1 MHYTTLTC
9 GDVSELHTCYFAH
22 DVPESWWAG
31 LVPTP
36 FSFPI
41 IYPRDRTDIIRVC
54 RCKVND
60 DPLRRRSYRCEGGF
74 ILRCDVSELQFIRM
88 DFVPPAHHDTYP
100 SVDPAIA
107 DMVGKVVLIT
117 GASRGIGKAM
127 SIAFAQA
134 GASGIV
140 LLARS
145 DLSIVKTACEGAKR
159 PGRSLQ
165 VVTIATDITKTA
177 DVVAAAEQVKQD
189 LGRLDVL
196 INNAGYMENVACSF
210 GDYDPDE
217 WWRSFTVNLRGTY
230 EVTRAFLPLLLE
242 CGGDKT
248 IVNVTSIAAHM
259 TDEIMSAYKV
269 TLPIPLV
276 LCDTSLKH
284 KLPDDEACPSAPH

>member
-1 MHYTTLTC
+1 
-9 GDVSELHTCYFAH
+9 
-22 DVPESWWAG
+22 
-31 LVPTP
+31 
-36 FSFPI
+36 
-41 IYPRDRTDIIRVC
+41 
-54 RCKVND
+54 
-60 DPLRRRSYRCEGGF
+60 
-74 ILRCDVSELQFIRM
+74 M

-127 SIAFAQA
+127 AIAFAQA

-259 TDEIMSAYKV
+259 TDEIMSAYKTTKLALLRLTELIMASYGEQGVIAFAINPGAIV
-269 TLPIPLV
+269 TEMALRLPEEFHHIFVDTPELASHTMVWFVRERREWLAGRYFSCNWDVDELEAKKQDIVDGDKLKVRLV
-276 LCDTSLKH
+276 V
-284 KLPDDEACPSAPH
+284 